1 MYGRGACMHGRQQG
15 NDPNMVQKHRNRGA
29 GKSAE
34 VQKIQKRVTEMGE
47 PTGRVTLHL
56 VSLNHVPNTLYG
68 AVR

>member
-1 MYGRGACMHGRQQG
+1 MPGRQQG

-47 PTGRVTLHL
+47 PRV